1 MRSPLRLAPFLLLLL
16 LLGGAPGCVTIGMW
30 DAAGSAGDDRSAQ
43 RVQRARLIG
52 ETLELIVDFED
63 EGPHLVRVVLGAA
76 TRGFY
81 EGKPVLRG
89 EVLGYRE
96 QDLEPVHLSV
106 KEDGL
111 LGDLDG
117 PSASPPT
124 KEPEAKGAQEKPG
137 PAPESPPRLYYYS
150 HPEVEGSLIL
160 CLRRAGLDPLFIEV
174 QGLGSSA
181 AAPFVYVGAGLL
193 TPVTFAVDVVT
204 FPFQVVMI
212 FVFASAI
219 DDIFN

>member
-1 MRSPLRLAPFLLLLL
+1 MRRASPPLAPLTFLVLLLAW
-16 LLGGAPGCVTIGMW
+16 APGCVTIGMW
-30 DAAGSAGDDRSAQ
+30 DAASGAGDDRAAK
-43 RVQRARLIG
+43 RVQRARLMG

-63 EGPHLVRVVLGAA
+63 EGPHLVKVELGAA

-81 EGKPVLRG
+81 DGKPTLRG

-96 QDLEPVHLSV
+96 QDLEPVHLEV

-111 LGDLDG
+111 LGEADG
-117 PSASPPT
+117 PEPSAAPAGAPNPEPP
-124 KEPEAKGAQEKPG
+124 
-137 PAPESPPRLYYYS
+137 PAVPPRLYWYS
-150 HPEVEGSLIL
+150 NPEAENSLIL
-160 CLRRAGLDPLFIEV
+160 CLRRTGLDPLYIEV
-174 QGLGSSA
+174 QGLGGSA
-181 AAPFVYVGAGLL
+181 AAPFAYLGAGLL

>member
-1 MRSPLRLAPFLLLLL
+1 MRSPLLLFLLLLL
-16 LLGGAPGCVTIGMW
+16 SWAPGCVTIGMW
-30 DAAGSAGDDRSAQ
+30 DAASGAGDDRSAQ

-111 LGDLDG
+111 LGDLDE
-117 PSASPPT
+117 PA

-137 PAPESPPRLYYYS
+137 QTPESPPRLYYYA

>member
-1 MRSPLRLAPFLLLLL
+1 MRRPLRSLARLAFLVLFLAW
-16 LLGGAPGCVTIGMW
+16 APGCITIGLW
-30 DAAGSAGDDRSAQ
+30 ESASGVGDNREAE

-52 ETLELIVDFED
+52 DVLELIVDFEG
-63 EGPHLVRVVLGAA
+63 EGPHLVRVHLGAA

-81 EGKPVLRG
+81 DGKPTLRG
-89 EVLGYRE
+89 EVLGFRE
-96 QDLEPVHLSV
+96 EDLEPVHLELSQG
-106 KEDGL
+106 GL
-111 LGDLDG
+111 LGESLIDE
-117 PSASPPT
+117 PPALT
-124 KEPEAKGAQEKPG
+124 APEEGAPAPGAPPPPPPKLYWNAHPEA
-137 PAPESPPRLYYYS
+137 
-150 HPEVEGSLIL
+150 EGSLIL
-160 CLRRAGLDPLFIEV
+160 CLRRPGLEPLYAEV
-174 QGLGSSA
+174 RGLGGSA